1 MRARVCVCVSVYV
14 CVCVCVCVFACVCE
28 CMSVCVCV
36 CVCVRACVRA
46 RVCVHI
52 RMCMCVRPQWQ
63 KSHYRVKLPESAKV
77 NKPESMTMYLQL
89 HACSEE
95 TRVYDETLISDMNVG
110 QPY

>member
-1 MRARVCVCVSVYV
+1 MFMCPCMCVCVCLRVCECVSVCVCVY
-14 CVCVCVCVFACVCE
+14 
-28 CMSVCVCV
+28 V

-52 RMCMCVRPQWQ
+52 RMSMCVRPQWQ

-95 TRVYDETLISDMNVG
+95 TRVYDETLISDMYVG